1 MKALIAMSGGV
12 DSSVAALLTKEQGY
26 DCIGCTM
33 KLWSAE
39 PDPSDDPSIVPAPK
53 KTCCTLDDTED
64 ARSVAYRLGMPF
76 YVFNYK
82 REFREKVICP
92 FASDYERGRTPN
104 PCIEC
109 NRHLKFGRLLE
120 RAKVLGCDKVVTGHY
135 ARIERGGD
143 GLYMLKKGLDPSKDQ
158 SYVLHCL
165 TQEQL
170 GSILFPLGGMTKE
183 QARSIA
189 AEHGFVNADKP
200 DSQDICFVPDG
211 DYTKVVERC
220 GSGQGAQPGDFV
232 DLEGRPIGR
241 HRGIIHYTIG
251 QRKGLGNTWGKP
263 VFVIAI
269 DPAAN
274 TVTLGD
280 SADLFRREV
289 HVADFNWISGR
300 APDGPVRCT
309 AKLRYRQAEQPAEA
323 ATEGDGRVTLMFDEP
338 QRAPTP
344 GQYAVLYDGDTVLG
358 GGRIDTQNGLDL

>member
-12 DSSVAALLTKEQGY
+12 DSSVAALLTTEKRC

-33 KLWSAE
+33 KLWDLPGEEDAQLKGS
-39 PDPSDDPSIVPAPK
+39 
-53 KTCCTLDDTED
+53 KTCCSLDDTED

-76 YVFNYK
+76 YAFNYK
-82 REFREKVICP
+82 DEFRESVICP
-92 FASDYERGRTPN
+92 FASDYEHGRTPN

-109 NRHLKFGRLLE
+109 NRFLKFGKLYE
-120 RAKVLGCDKVVTGHY
+120 RAMQLGCETIVTGHY
-135 ARIERGGD
+135 ARIERGPD
-143 GLYMLKKGLDPSKDQ
+143 GRYLLKKGLDPSKDQ

-170 GSILFPLGGMTKE
+170 AHTYFPLGELTKDTVR
-183 QARSIA
+183 QIA
-189 AEHGFVNADKP
+189 AEHGFVNANKP

-211 DYTKVVERC
+211 DYAKVVERY
-220 GSGQGAQPGDFV
+220 GAGEGTAPGRFV
-232 DLEGRPIGR
+232 DLEGRPIGT
-241 HRGIIHYTIG
+241 HRGLIHYTIG

-263 VFVIAI
+263 VFVVAI

-289 HVADFNWISGR
+289 RVSQFHWIAGEPPA
-300 APDGPVRCT
+300 APIRCT
-309 AKLRYRQAEQPAEA
+309 AKLRYRQAEQPAVA
-323 ATEGDGRVTLMFDEP
+323 DPAGDGRVTLVFDEP

-358 GGRIDTQNGLDL
+358 GGRIG

>member
-12 DSSVAALLTKEQGY
+12 DSSVAALLTKEKGY

-33 KLWSAE
+33 KLWDLPEEEGTQLKGS
-39 PDPSDDPSIVPAPK
+39 
-53 KTCCTLDDTED
+53 KTCCSLDDTED

-76 YVFNYK
+76 YAFNYK
-82 REFREKVICP
+82 EEFRENVICP
-92 FASDYERGRTPN
+92 FASDYEHGRTPN

-109 NRHLKFGRLLE
+109 NRFLKFGKLYE
-120 RAKVLGCDKVVTGHY
+120 RAMQLGCETIVTGHY
-135 ARIERGGD
+135 ARIERGAD
-143 GLYMLKKGLDPSKDQ
+143 GKYLLKKGLDPSKDQ

-170 GSILFPLGGMTKE
+170 AHTFFPLGEYTKDVVR
-183 QARSIA
+183 QIA

-200 DSQDICFVPDG
+200 DSQDICFVPNG
-211 DYTKVVERC
+211 DYAKVVERY
-220 GSGQGAQPGDFV
+220 GAGEGTEPGDFI
-232 DLEGRPIGR
+232 DTQGRPIGT
-241 HRGIIHYTIG
+241 HRGLIHYTIG

-263 VFVIAI
+263 VFVVAI

-289 HVADFNWISGR
+289 HVSEFNWIAGEPPAGSI
-300 APDGPVRCT
+300 RCT
-309 AKLRYRQAEQPAEA
+309 AKLRYRQAEQPAIA
-323 ATEGDGRVTLMFDEP
+323 NPEGNGRVTLVFDEP

-358 GGRIDTQNGLDL
+358 GGRIE

>member
-39 PDPSDDPSIVPAPK
+39 PDPSDDPSAVPAPK

-92 FASDYERGRTPN
+92 FAASYERGETPN

-135 ARIERGGD
+135 ARIERGED
-143 GLYMLKKGLDPSKDQ
+143 GLYVLKKGLDPSKDQ

-183 QARSIA
+183 QARKIA

-211 DYTKVVERC
+211 DYAKVVERC
-220 GSGQGAQPGDFV
+220 GSGAGLKEGDFV

-263 VFVIAI
+263 VFVTAI
-269 DPAAN
+269 DPVAN

-280 SADLFRREV
+280 SADLMRREV
-289 HVADFNWISGR
+289 TARDFNWIAGR
-300 APDGPVRCT
+300 APQGSIRCT
-309 AKLRYRQAEQPAEA
+309 AKLRYRQADRPAEA
-323 ATEGDGRVTLMFDEP
+323 RAEADGRVRLVFDEP

-344 GQYAVLYDGDTVLG
+344 GQYAVLYDGDIVLG
-358 GGRIDTQNGLDL
+358 GGIIV

>member
-12 DSSVAALLTKEQGY
+12 DSSVAALLTKEKGY

-33 KLWSAE
+33 KLWNLPGEEDAQLKGS
-39 PDPSDDPSIVPAPK
+39 
-53 KTCCTLDDTED
+53 KTCCSLDDTED

-76 YVFNYK
+76 YAFNYK
-82 REFREKVICP
+82 DEFRESVICP
-92 FASDYERGRTPN
+92 FASDYEHGRTPN

-109 NRHLKFGRLLE
+109 NRFLKFGKLYE
-120 RAKVLGCDKVVTGHY
+120 RAMQLGCDTIVTGHY
-135 ARIERGGD
+135 ARIERGAD
-143 GLYMLKKGLDPSKDQ
+143 GKYLLKKGLDLSKDQ

-170 GSILFPLGGMTKE
+170 AHTFFPLGELTKDTVR
-183 QARSIA
+183 QIA

-211 DYTKVVERC
+211 DYAKVVERY
-220 GSGQGAQPGDFV
+220 GAGEGTAPGKFV
-232 DLEGRPIGR
+232 DLEGRSIGT
-241 HRGIIHYTIG
+241 HRGLIHYTIG

-263 VFVIAI
+263 VFVVAI

-289 HVADFNWISGR
+289 RVSQFHWIAGESP
-300 APDGPVRCT
+300 AGPIRCT
-309 AKLRYRQAEQPAEA
+309 AKLRYRQAEQPAIA
-323 ATEGDGRVTLMFDEP
+323 NPEGNGRVTLVFDEP

-358 GGRIDTQNGLDL
+358 GGRIE